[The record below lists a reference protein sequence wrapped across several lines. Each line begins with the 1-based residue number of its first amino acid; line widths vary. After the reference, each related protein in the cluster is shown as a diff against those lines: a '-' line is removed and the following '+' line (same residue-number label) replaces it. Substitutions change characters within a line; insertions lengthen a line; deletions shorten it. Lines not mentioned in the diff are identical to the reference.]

1 MIKSLILPT
10 LLLLGVQRTASA
22 APEDTMYT
30 HPGQLVRADDGAR
43 LNFYCTGSGSPT
55 VLFDSGWGDWAPI
68 WAVVQPRVASWTRAC
83 SYDRAGAGF
92 SDAGPMPRTSE
103 RIADELQSALH
114 IAGIKG
120 PYILVASS
128 FGGNNMRVFADKYMP
143 DVAGVVF
150 NEVDTDDLEPVDM
163 QEDDH
168 RGQSKFL
175 PEVRACRDAIADG
188 KPLPPLSRSGTTSH
202 TCAEMFF
209 RSWPEAAWSREL
221 NDKMLRLAQ
230 SKVAM
235 YDAFISEME
244 QMPRDEAYLKE
255 HRRSLGSRPL
265 RVLSTGNHGV
275 GSVATPRPASLKH
288 LRYEYEVTL
297 AQSRLLELSSNA
309 KQIFTKNSS
318 EYIQFDEPDTLV
330 DAIREVYD
338 QLKKIGVPPPVS
350 QF

>member
-1 MIKSLILPT
+1 
-10 LLLLGVQRTASA
+10 
-22 APEDTMYT
+22 
-30 HPGQLVRADDGAR
+30 
-43 LNFYCTGSGSPT
+43 
-55 VLFDSGWGDWAPI
+55 
-68 WAVVQPRVASWTRAC
+68 
-83 SYDRAGAGF
+83 
-92 SDAGPMPRTSE
+92 
-103 RIADELQSALH
+103 
-114 IAGIKG
+114 
-120 PYILVASS
+120 
-128 FGGNNMRVFADKYMP
+128 
-143 DVAGVVF
+143 
-150 NEVDTDDLEPVDM
+150 
-163 QEDDH
+163 
-168 RGQSKFL
+168 
-175 PEVRACRDAIADG
+175 
-188 KPLPPLSRSGTTSH
+188 
-202 TCAEMFF
+202 
-209 RSWPEAAWSREL
+209 
-221 NDKMLRLAQ
+221 
-230 SKVAM
+230 
-235 YDAFISEME
+235 ME